1 MENHMEYLLEEWD
14 REKNGRLTPENVT
27 AGNKRK
33 VWWIFPYDDKDTG
46 RHFDFSWNARIAHR
60 TNGSGCP
67 YLTGNKVWKGFND
80 LATTHPELATQW
92 HPVKNGKLKPE
103 NVTAGSLKKVWWLQP
118 YDDEKTGRHFNF
130 SWNARIKG
138 RANGNGCPYLTGRK
152 VWKGFNDLETY
163 CKENGRMDILNQWDY
178 EKNGDLKPSD
188 VTVKSSRKVWWIKD
202 EKSCLRRI
210 TNVMV

>member
-80 LATTHPELATQW
+80 L
-92 HPVKNGKLKPE
+92 
-103 NVTAGSLKKVWWLQP
+103 
-118 YDDEKTGRHFNF
+118 
-130 SWNARIKG
+130 
-138 RANGNGCPYLTGRK
+138 
-152 VWKGFNDLETY
+152 ETY